1 MDWRSSDERPLCPL
15 HTGAALSDRGAMFAA
30 PGVGLDLRAVA
41 VPLLLLPFVARVAS
55 QIAAPLSIDT
65 QGTRY
70 LVAAD
75 GLDPALDLPVTPADL
90 HISCSDKSPANR
102 PTATRVIPDAAAWAL
117 LKRFAHRT
125 YAPATEASR
134 QKGAG
139 GDLPDT
145 D

>member
-1 MDWRSSDERPLCPL
+1 
-15 HTGAALSDRGAMFAA
+15 MFAT
-30 PGVGLDLRAVA
+30 PGAGLDLRAVV
-41 VPLLLLPFVARVAS
+41 VPLLLLPFIARAAP
-55 QIAAPLSIDT
+55 QIAAPLSVET

-75 GLDPALDLPVTPADL
+75 ALDPAVDLAVTPADL
-90 HISCSDKSPANR
+90 HISRSDRSPTIR
-102 PTATRVIPDAAAWAL
+102 PTATRGIPDAAAWAL
-117 LKRFAHRT
+117 LTRFAHRT

-139 GDLPDT
+139 ADLPDT